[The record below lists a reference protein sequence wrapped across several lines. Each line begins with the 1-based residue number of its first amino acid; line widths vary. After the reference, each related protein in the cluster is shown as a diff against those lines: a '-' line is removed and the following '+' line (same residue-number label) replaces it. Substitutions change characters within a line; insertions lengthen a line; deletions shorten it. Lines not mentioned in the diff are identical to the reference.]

1 MCAPQQDEL
10 LSMKT
15 NLKAKR
21 RKYAL
26 IKKKNNNCFAS
37 NDQNLNLLLKKQNL
51 NIYAHF
57 I

>member
-26 IKKKNNNCFAS
+26 IKKKKKNCFAT